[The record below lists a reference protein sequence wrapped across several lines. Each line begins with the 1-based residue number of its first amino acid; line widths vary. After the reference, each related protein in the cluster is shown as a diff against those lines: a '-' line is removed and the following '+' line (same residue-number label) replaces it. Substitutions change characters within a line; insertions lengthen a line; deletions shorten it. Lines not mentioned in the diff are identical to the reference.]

1 MISAP
6 LTGIPVAMNLRVEL
20 LVLMLPGA
28 VFAALI
34 LIWIKTSADA
44 DRRS

>member
-1 MISAP
+1 MISA
-6 LTGIPVAMNLRVEL
+6 LLSGIPIAMDLGTEL

-28 VFAALI
+28 LFAALI
-34 LIWIKTSADA
+34 LIWIKTSTDA